1 MRVCLMLGIY
11 LQLIGSFSCSNPV
24 HGETELLYGQ
34 KNVEQKNVEQK
45 QVITGRAGAQ
55 IMIIFK
61 KVSYHA
67 AYM

>member
-1 MRVCLMLGIY
+1 MRVYLMLGIY

-24 HGETELLYGQ
+24 HGETELLYGL
-34 KNVEQKNVEQK
+34 KNVEQK